1 MNFQTGFS
9 QTNFALTILWHHIGG
24 GFICVE
30 TMSFF
35 WTMNNCT
42 KHYTIQA
49 HGIDYDQKC
58 IDRKFV
64 TATWAIS
71 VIKLASDVEVWAP
84 SLFWKHV
91 FMVSSQVAA
100 WSLAFSNQVL
110 DLSSLG
116 FTVKGWKN
124 AFLGPNMAPRKGYT
138 YIHVEQIYIFLLEN
152 NLLDCQASFVITI
165 SSCYELNT

>member
-1 MNFQTGFS
+1 
-9 QTNFALTILWHHIGG
+9 
-24 GFICVE
+24 
-30 TMSFF
+30 
-35 WTMNNCT
+35 
-42 KHYTIQA
+42 
-49 HGIDYDQKC
+49 
-58 IDRKFV
+58 
-64 TATWAIS
+64 
-71 VIKLASDVEVWAP
+71 
-84 SLFWKHV
+84 
-91 FMVSSQVAA
+91 MVSSQVAA